1 MKESIHKEY
10 STIRKI
16 TNLYLYPI
24 IKYIRLERSLL
35 CHNNKSLL
43 KSKRTKFTLYT
54 LTNHTYLYI
63 RYIKFYLSFRITR
76 IDMTL
81 SSAYQPVRACLGKFS
96 RLEKETGR
104 RFLLAFFSLERRQ
117 NRVSRG
123 VKSKQA
129 AEREARFL
137 PALQVNGLHFPAV
150 VVTNGRGSING
161 RVLATRAIV
170 SCLWR
175 AK

>member
-54 LTNHTYLYI
+54 YESYILIHTIYQILFI
-63 RYIKFYLSFRITR
+63 ISHNEDRYDSLFSLSAGQGVSWKIF
-76 IDMTL
+76 
-81 SSAYQPVRACLGKFS
+81 SFGKRNRS
-96 RLEKETGR
+96 TISPRLLLAGKET
-104 RFLLAFFSLERRQ
+104 E
-117 NRVSRG
+117 
-123 VKSKQA
+123 
-129 AEREARFL
+129 
-137 PALQVNGLHFPAV
+137 
-150 VVTNGRGSING
+150 
-161 RVLATRAIV
+161 
-170 SCLWR
+170 
-175 AK
+175 